1 MSATQSRKPP
11 HHWREPPIGSRSL
24 RQPEETLCT
33 GVSAPGRSIGSGHLN
48 LWRGMPCQ
56 GWGVVWWALRTE
68 PPTITHSCS
77 GAQKICPPGSGRE
90 RARAWTSPP
99 SLSLTLPSTHSPFP
113 SPLLPYESSGLEE
126 KFCLPE
132 VPSDHPQSGKGARGQ
147 RCPLEGTLNCHHP
160 Q

>member
-56 GWGVVWWALRTE
+56 GWGVVWWALGTE

-99 SLSLTLPSTHSPFP
+99 SLSLTLRRPIHP
-113 SPLLPYESSGLEE
+113 SPHLYSPMKAQAWKRNSACQRFHQIILNLE
-126 KFCLPE
+126 KVPE
-132 VPSDHPQSGKGARGQ
+132 DKGVPSRG
-147 RCPLEGTLNCHHP
+147 P
-160 Q
+160 